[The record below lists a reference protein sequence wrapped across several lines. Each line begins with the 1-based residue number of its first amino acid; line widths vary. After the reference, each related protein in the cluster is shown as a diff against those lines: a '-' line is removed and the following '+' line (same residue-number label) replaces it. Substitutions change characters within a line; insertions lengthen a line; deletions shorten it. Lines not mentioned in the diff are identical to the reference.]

1 MPSQQSAYCQSQT
14 GITYSIVR
22 ASSYFSLLIMM
33 LNGSEMLVLHLRNKY
48 ININVYVCV
57 SEHFHNNLNMD
68 LMMYHTVER
77 VSVYIYKHL
86 CVCIYMCVWQSY
98 MEALQGICYTFSSSS
113 LWYIYIIMC
122 SHAPR
127 SYLSG

>member
-77 VSVYIYKHL
+77 VSVYIY
-86 CVCIYMCVWQSY
+86 I
-98 MEALQGICYTFSSSS
+98 
-113 LWYIYIIMC
+113 
-122 SHAPR
+122 
-127 SYLSG
+127 